1 MALVTTSIGPGDG
14 IRGSDLIVWGDPHRR
29 LVVLLGICG
38 ALHCVGVLWR
48 YGVLLGLVFAV
59 WEFAMAI
66 TSLAAPNAG
75 ILLVSISGHGSM
87 LIDAVVAVAWPE
99 TDVLILQGQWAG
111 TSAVSGFRSTAP
123 PGAEVLDA
131 FTNAEPRPPT
141 PRFSECER
149 GGARHHHRLVLVRI
163 EGIVPGQGGG
173 VNPCGSRETSTT
185 CGGSGIVPRFG
196 G

>member
-1 MALVTTSIGPGDG
+1 
-14 IRGSDLIVWGDPHRR
+14 
-29 LVVLLGICG
+29 
-38 ALHCVGVLWR
+38 
-48 YGVLLGLVFAV
+48 
-59 WEFAMAI
+59 MAI

-131 FTNAEPRPPT
+131 FTNAPSLGLPPLASASVNVAALAT
-141 PRFSECER
+141 ITALFWFVSRALF
-149 GGARHHHRLVLVRI
+149 
-163 EGIVPGQGGG
+163 QGKE
-173 VNPCGSRETSTT
+173 VE
-185 CGGSGIVPRFG
+185 
-196 G
+196 